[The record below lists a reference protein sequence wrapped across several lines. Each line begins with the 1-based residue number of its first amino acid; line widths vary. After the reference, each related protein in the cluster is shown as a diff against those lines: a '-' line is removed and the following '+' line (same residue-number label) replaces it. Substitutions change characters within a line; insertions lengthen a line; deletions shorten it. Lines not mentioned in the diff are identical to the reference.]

1 MPTAAQMIEIN
12 TAIVALIIAIIVGF
26 TSVIGTGFA
35 IMKWYLPN
43 IFKHRDEQ
51 RKLENDALQA
61 DIENKRASNTAD
73 VERDRVL
80 PQLVSGINN
89 FAASNAQMTQNLGAL
104 IQNRIEQDTRMVGEL
119 HAHTLAVTGVTEG
132 LDELRGEFQT
142 LQKEVEKAVTQIS
155 KNTDASKDA
164 KLSSDTAAAQANIT
178 LELVKTF
185 GLKLETI
192 TQAAKHDSRPIPAIQ
207 ADITLHTAETPPD
220 ELKPTG

>member
-1 MPTAAQMIEIN
+1 MSAANMLDIN
-12 TAIVALIIAIIVGF
+12 TAIIALIVTIIVGF
-26 TSVIGTGFA
+26 TGLAATLFGIV
-35 IMKWYLPN
+35 KWYLPAL
-43 IFKHRDEQ
+43 FKRRDEQ
-51 RKLENDALQA
+51 RQIENDDLKA

-73 VERDRVL
+73 IERDRVL

-104 IQNRIEQDTRMVGEL
+104 IQNRIEQDTRMASEL

-132 LDELRGEFQT
+132 LDELRGEFRT
-142 LQKEVEKAVTQIS
+142 LQKNVEQVVTQVS
-155 KNTDASKDA
+155 RNTDASKDA

-185 GLKLETI
+185 GIKLDTI
-192 TQAAKHDSRPIPAIQ
+192 TQAAKSDSRPIPTIT
-207 ADITLHTAETPPD
+207 ADITLHPPTPPD